1 MKNKIYIKLVAV
13 ALIFLTGAC
22 NNLDDLGPTF
32 RLEEDKAITNA
43 GSAESVLAGVYVQ
56 LRPFQFAY
64 YHNIIHAKMGITY
77 GVPFW
82 SAPDDIDKNT
92 PFTTNGSIAGYYAGL
107 YKIIQ
112 EANLFIENVSKVD
125 ADKLGGTAM
134 KSNFIAEARF
144 LRALAHF
151 NLLRGFG
158 YYFDTNSEFGIAL
171 RKEAARGPEPL
182 PRNTVAESYAFI
194 YEDLDYAIANCTATV
209 GFRANKQAA
218 LGLKAKA
225 KLYEGDFAAAATLAK
240 QLIDNPGTRALT
252 TDYKANFSQYDAANQ
267 TASNATTSTEL
278 LFGPYTSQQETIG
291 LGARPSGSQYQGI
304 AGADPRAGVEKG
316 RAFFSFT
323 PRVQSLNTI
332 VFLRLAEVYLIHA
345 EATARSTNSVDAAGL
360 ASLNAI
366 RARVGLAAVAPANV
380 TAFLEAIR
388 LEKLLE
394 LYAEQG
400 EEFFDLVRYE
410 KLGNLTAS
418 TIKASMSNPN
428 FYVLPIPDSET
439 QIEAYRGIVKQN
451 PGY

>member
-13 ALIFLTGAC
+13 TLLFLTAC
-22 NNLDDLGPTF
+22 NSLDDLGPTF

-56 LRPFQFAY
+56 LRPFQFIY
-64 YHNIIHAKMGITY
+64 YHNIIHARMGITY

-82 SAPDDIDKNT
+82 AAPNDLDKNT
-92 PFTTNGSIAGYYAGL
+92 PFTNNSSIQGYYAGL

-112 EANLFIENVSKVD
+112 EANLFIENVSKVE
-125 ADKLGGTAM
+125 ASKLGGDAA
-134 KSNFIAEARF
+134 KNNFIGEARF
-144 LRALAHF
+144 LRAFAHF

-158 YYFDTNSEFGIAL
+158 YHFDTNSEFGVAL

-182 PRNTVAESYAFI
+182 PRNTVAETYAFI
-194 YEDLDYAIANCTATV
+194 YEDLDYAIANCTASV
-209 GFRANKQAA
+209 GYKGNKQAA

-240 QLIDNPGTRALT
+240 QLIDNPGSRALIA
-252 TDYKANFSQYDAANQ
+252 DYKDNFSKYNANSQ
-267 TASNATTSTEL
+267 TATNAAESREL
-278 LFGPYTSQQETIG
+278 LFGPYGNAQERVS
-291 LGARPSGSQYQGI
+291 LGARTNGSIYQGL
-304 AGADPRAGVEKG
+304 AGADPRAGVNKG
-316 RAFFSFT
+316 FAFLSFS
-323 PRVQSLNTI
+323 PRVTALNTLI
-332 VFLRLAEVYLIHA
+332 FLRMAEVYLIHA
-345 EATARSTNSVDAAGL
+345 EATARATNSVDAAGL
-360 ASLNAI
+360 ASLNAV
-366 RARVGLAAVAPANV
+366 RARVGLAAAAPANV

-410 KLGNLTAS
+410 KLGNITAS
-418 TIKASMSNPN
+418 TVKPSMTNAN

-439 QIEAYRGIVKQN
+439 QIEAYKGIVKQN